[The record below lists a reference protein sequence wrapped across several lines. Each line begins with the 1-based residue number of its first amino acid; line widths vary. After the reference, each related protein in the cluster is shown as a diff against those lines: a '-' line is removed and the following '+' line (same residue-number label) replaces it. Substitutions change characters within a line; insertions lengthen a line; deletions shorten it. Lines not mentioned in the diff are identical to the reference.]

1 MPKIT
6 DMVRKRRAEAPND
19 PFFSFE
25 YFPPKTEEGVY
36 NLFSRMD
43 RMSQKAAGRAR
54 PSAAACAKKG
64 RIVGGVGCPPNVG
77 EASGKPRGSSDF
89 LELFRKMLIKFF

>member
-43 RMSQKAAGRAR
+43 RMSRRAAGRR
-54 PSAAACAKKG
+54 AA
-64 RIVGGVGCPPNVG
+64 
-77 EASGKPRGSSDF
+77 
-89 LELFRKMLIKFF
+89 ELSCVR